1 MDIRTQLEPFGMKRA
16 LFSLLVASCCAG
28 SGRAQATKDA
38 GRIEIYVTP
47 YYNCAGPRINIG
59 QYSEGLSA
67 KSDAKFVATISRMK
81 QNWANLSFIELYVG
95 AIRLYD
101 MGYRNEAT
109 YWFYSAQYRGRVF
122 ATLLDERKKGSIG
135 DTGFELS
142 QAQNAFQQ
150 LAGPY
155 LNGYAFGDIERL
167 AGIIDTV
174 QKEGAALPDLSEIYP
189 GVVFKNKSEWEAGN
203 KEVNEGLSKLRAT
216 VMEQKESI
224 KQQRIKSG
232 TEARFS
238 KLKSKDFM
246 PVKGGT
252 NSSKVHWSQ

>member
-1 MDIRTQLEPFGMKRA
+1 MKRI
-16 LFSLLVASCCAG
+16 LFSLLLAISCAG
-28 SGRAQATKDA
+28 SGCAQTTKDA
-38 GRIEIYVTP
+38 DRIEIYVTP
-47 YYNCAGPRINIG
+47 FYNSAGPTINVG
-59 QYSEGLSA
+59 QYSDGLSA

-81 QNWANLSFIELYVG
+81 QNWAKLSFIELYVG

-122 ATLLDERKKGSIG
+122 AKLLDEGKKGNIG
-135 DTGFELS
+135 DIGFELS

-155 LNGYAFGDIERL
+155 INGYAFGDIEGL
-167 AGIIDTV
+167 ARIIDTV
-174 QKEGAALPDLSEIYP
+174 RKEGEALPDLSEIYP
-189 GVVFKNKSEWEAGN
+189 GVILKNKSEWEAGN
-203 KEVNEGLSKLRAT
+203 KEVNEGLNKLRAS

-224 KQQRIKSG
+224 KQQRIKLG

-238 KLKSKDFM
+238 KLKSKDFV
-246 PVKGGT
+246 PAKGGT
-252 NSSKVHWSQ
+252 NSTKSH